1 MYTIVK
7 APNEVLS
14 RQAKPIQHID
24 ASIKKLIADMAK
36 TLASAHDPEGIGL
49 AAPQIGKSLQLFIIK
64 ESKDAPLKVFIN
76 PVMKT
81 TKKLSHKP
89 KKVVKKG
96 KKTNKEVRLEGCLSL
111 GDIWGVVDR
120 YPTVTLSYEDEE
132 GGNHTKEFS
141 GFLATIVQHE
151 YDHLQGILFPR
162 RVLEQKGTLYKS
174 KTDEKG
180 EIVFEEL
187 PL

>member
-1 MYTIVK
+1 MSEIIK
-7 APNEVLS
+7 APTPVLS
-14 RQAKPIQHID
+14 QQAKPIKKFD
-24 ASIKKLIADMAK
+24 ESLKKLIQNMTVALENAK
-36 TLASAHDPEGIGL
+36 DPEGIGL
-49 AAPQIGKSLQLFIIK
+49 AAPQIGVSEQVFIIK
-64 ESKDAPLKVFIN
+64 ESKDAPLKIFIN
-76 PVMKT
+76 PHMSPLGTMEAKN
-81 TKKLSHKP
+81 

-96 KKTNKEVRLEGCLSL
+96 KKDDKDVRLEGCLSL

-120 YPTVTLSYEDEE
+120 YKKVLLSYQDENGKQHE
-132 GGNHTKEFS
+132 KEFS

-174 KTDEKG
+174 KKDEQG
-180 EIVFEEL
+180 EYVFDEI